1 MKGFIMINVEPG
13 SEKHV
18 FDSLQRIKD
27 IREVVPVYGEYDFI
41 AIADVEAIS
50 DLNRIVLSVREIPN
64 VTNTRTILGM
74 ELKF

>member
-1 MKGFIMINVEPG
+1 MINVEPG
-13 SEKHV
+13 SEKQV
-18 FDSLQRIKD
+18 FDSLQRIRD
-27 IREVVPVYGEYDFI
+27 IKEVVPVYGEYDFI

-50 DLNRIVLSVREIPN
+50 DLNRIVLSVREIPS